1 MKNAIVF
8 ETVSGNTKL
17 LAETIEKT
25 VGNVSYIGA
34 PDDSALDADVIYVG
48 SWTTAFSCTPKIKE
62 FLEKLNNKKVF
73 VFATAGYGS
82 TEEFFKPIID
92 SIKANVNSSNE
103 IVGEF
108 ICQGKVSESKQEAI
122 KKMDETKFNN
132 MKPELDK
139 SLSHPDEADI
149 ANLVKALG

>member
-25 VGNVSYIGA
+25 VGDVGYIGA
-34 PDDSALDADVIYVG
+34 PDDKALEADVIYVG
-48 SWTTAFSCTPKIKE
+48 SWTMAFTCTPKIKE

-73 VFATAGYGS
+73 VFQTAGYGS
-82 TEEFFKPIID
+82 TPEFFQPIID
-92 SIKANVNSSNE
+92 SVKANVNSSNE
-103 IVGEF
+103 VIGEF
-108 ICQGKVSESKQEAI
+108 ICQGKVSDTKQEGI
-122 KKMDETKFNN
+122 KKADEAKYNN

-139 SLSHPDEADI
+139 SQSHPDKADLDSLI
-149 ANLVKALG
+149 KALG